1 MRMITKLADRM
12 LSTVVPEITAGACC
26 PDTYVYVQCGCSS
39 KTKLTYQK
47 LCHPNCTCTELLCS
61 GCIYNKAEC

>member
-12 LSTVVPEITAGACC
+12 LSAVVPEITAGACC
-26 PDTYVYVQCGCSS
+26 PDTYVYVSCACKKNVQ
-39 KTKLTYQK
+39 YQK

-61 GCIYNKAEC
+61 GCIYNESEC